1 MSLAKSTSEPS
12 RPPQNTYVWAP
23 SSAGRSMLCI
33 TLRTA
38 YRRTLRSLLVNPPS
52 LNTGSWNRLV
62 VTMGTTIPVSS
73 RASRNS
79 AMIRSRSWALLPGG
93 IKSSS
98 WKVIPYAPISASRL
112 TASTVA
118 RTGRV
123 ASPNRSRACQPTVQS
138 PKLNLSSR
146 VGLRS
151 MSARVSVAVMT
162 APQLLMALP
171 VGRSSPF
178 DRAGEPTDDA
188 AFEHAEEHQGRDHRQ
203 RGEREHL
210 RGVDRV
216 LRRKGLHAQRQGESV
231 LVVQDEQR
239 QQVAVPAGDERQDPD
254 RDQAGHRKRNH
265 HSPEEVEAAGA
276 VDG

>member
-62 VTMGTTIPVSS
+62 VTIGTTIPVSLS
-73 RASRNS
+73 TSRNS
-79 AMIRSRSWALLPGG
+79 LMMRSRSWALLSGG

-118 RTGRV
+118 SAGRV
-123 ASPNRSRACQPTVQS
+123 ASPNRSLACQPTVQS

-146 VGLRS
+146 VGVRS
-151 MSARVSVAVMT
+151 MSSRASVAVMT
-162 APQLLMALP
+162 LLKV
-171 VGRSSPF
+171 VGRRSSF
-178 DRAGEPTDDA
+178 DRAGETTDDA
-188 AFEHAEEHQGRDHRQ
+188 AFEHAEEHQRRDHRQ

-210 RGVDRV
+210 RSVDRV
-216 LRRKGLHAQRQGESV
+216 LRCERLHAQRQGESV
-231 LVVQDEQR
+231 LAVQDEQR

-254 RDQAGHRKRNH
+254 GDQARHREREH
-265 HSPEEVEAAGA
+265 HSPAEVEAARA
-276 VDG
+276 VD